1 MADKDYKQTVD
12 WLPVKTLVSASDKS
26 VLKEIEELEILLADG
41 GYSTALGILKNNS
54 KFLEFLTV
62 VFAASPYLRN
72 LILKHPDILDDILV
86 VGFDE
91 FCNTTL
97 LQTAEKGSEYDDE
110 SQLMSFLRK
119 MKSRIALGCALADL
133 GGWWNGQTVTKTL
146 SKFADACLNVSLDF
160 ILKSAASKGQFKVT
174 RNDCPQVKSGLIVL
188 AMGKHG
194 ACELNY
200 SSDIDL
206 ILFYD
211 EHAGA
216 SVLKTDP
223 TTFFSRLAKQ
233 LVKLLQERTS
243 DGYVFRVD
251 LRLRPDPSST
261 PAVMPLEA
269 GLIYYESY
277 GQNWERAAMIKA
289 RPAAGDIEAGN
300 RFLSELTPFIW
311 RKYLDYAAI
320 QDVHSIKR
328 QIHAHKGHAAIATR
342 GHNIKLGRG
351 GIREIEFFAQTQ
363 QLIAGGRIP
372 QLRTLRTVE
381 TINALHQQGWVDANV
396 VDELTKA
403 YWYLRD
409 VEHRL
414 QMVRDEQTHTL
425 PGDED
430 EFLNIA
436 LMMGCRDGEEFASQL
451 TATLQIVEKH
461 YSSLFEASPELTA
474 ISDNLVF
481 TGDEDD
487 PQTLENLGAM
497 GYQRPIDIMRTIK
510 GWHFG
515 RYPALRTS
523 QARELL
529 TELTPLL
536 LQEFA
541 RTGRA
546 DETLIAMD
554 RFISGLPAGIQL
566 FALLN
571 SNPPLLHLLTLLLSA
586 APRLA
591 DIITRRPHVFDGLLD
606 PAFNTDLPDHELL
619 AGRLSQF
626 LTKATDYE
634 SKLNRGRIFAAEQ
647 KFLIG
652 VRLLNGTIS
661 AERAGLAFSELAEV
675 LLNAMMAIVKT
686 EFESKHGE
694 VDGGAICVLA
704 MGRLGSMELTAGSD
718 LDLIFLYDHA
728 VQAEYSNGAKQL
740 PASQYFTRL
749 TQRLTAAMSAPTS
762 EGVIYELDFRLR
774 PSGKAGPLATHI
786 NSFIKYQ
793 KEQAWTWERQAL
805 TRARPVAGDLPL
817 RKFIEGEISSLIA
830 NGYDQGKLKHNISNM
845 RQLIEKEKGNSNPW
859 DCKNVAGGLIDI
871 EFIAQWIVLQSSKY
885 PNPKARDSR
894 AVILSARGNLIA
906 ESDCD
911 ILLEALGIYTIALQY
926 IRACLTDEFD
936 PENAPQGLKEILS
949 QALGFPEISA
959 ATAQLQKCQVQ
970 VRDIFIRLIG

>member
-1 MADKDYKQTVD
+1 MADKDNINPDPVD
-12 WLPVKTLVSASDKS
+12 NWQPVKTLAVSGSKNASVNID
-26 VLKEIEELEILLADG
+26 ELRIQLTEGD
-41 GYSTALGILKNNS
+41 YSTALDILNNNS
-54 KFLEFLTV
+54 EFCKFLTA
-62 VFAASPYLRN
+62 VFSYSPYLCDLIRKNPEN
-72 LILKHPDILDDILV
+72 LEGVLA

-91 FCNTTL
+91 YCRATL
-97 LQTAEKGSEYDDE
+97 LHSKQKGRECGDE
-110 SQLMSFLRK
+110 LQLMSFLRK
-119 MKSRIALGCALADL
+119 MKSRIALCCALADL
-133 GGWWNGQTVTKTL
+133 GGWWDGQTVTENL
-146 SKFADACLNVSLDF
+146 SEFADACLDVALEF
-160 ILKSAASKGQFKVT
+160 ILKTASDKGQFSLS
-174 RNDCPQVKSGLIVL
+174 NYDNPQTNSGLIVL

-194 ACELNY
+194 GRELNY

-211 EHAGA
+211 ENAA
-216 SVLKTDP
+216 AKVQNTDP
-223 TTFFSRLAKQ
+223 TTFFARVAKQ

-261 PAVMPLEA
+261 PPIMPLEA

-289 RPAAGDIEAGN
+289 RPVAGDIDAGKN
-300 RFLSELTPFIW
+300 FLRELTPFIW

-328 QIHAHKGHAAIATR
+328 QIHAHKGHSAIATR

-372 QLRTLRTVE
+372 QLRTLRTIE
-381 TINALHQQGWVDANV
+381 TINALHQQGWVDKNV
-396 VDELTKA
+396 VEELTVA

-425 PGDED
+425 PGDEL

-436 LMMGCRDGEEFASQL
+436 SMMGCSSAEEFASEL
-451 TATLQIVEKH
+451 TTTLQIVEKH

-474 ISDNLVF
+474 ISENLVF

-487 PQTLENLGAM
+487 PQTIENLSAM
-497 GYQRPIDIMRTIK
+497 GYQRPTDIMRTIK

-546 DETLIAMD
+546 DETLISMD

-591 DIITRRPHVFDGLLD
+591 DIITSRPHVFDGLLD
-606 PAFNTDLPDHELL
+606 PAFNTD
-619 AGRLSQF
+619 
-626 LTKATDYE
+626 ATDYE

-661 AERAGLAFSELAEV
+661 ALQAGLAFSELAEV
-675 LLNAMMAIVKT
+675 MIKAMLSIVKH
-686 EFESKHGE
+686 EFETRHGIVE
-694 VDGGAICVLA
+694 DGAICVLA
-704 MGRLGSMELTAGSD
+704 MGRLGSRELTAGSD

-728 VQAEYSNGAKQL
+728 SQAEYSNGSKQL
-740 PASQYFTRL
+740 PVSQYFIRL

-762 EGVIYELDFRLR
+762 EGAIYELDFRLR

-786 NSFIKYQ
+786 QSFVKYQ
-793 KEQAWTWERQAL
+793 KEQAWTWEHQAL
-805 TRARPVAGDLPL
+805 TRARAVAGDLAL
-817 RKFIEGEISSLIA
+817 GHLIEQEIAGLIA
-830 NGYDQGKLKHNISNM
+830 NDVDKSTLKSDINDM
-845 RQLIEKEKGNSNPW
+845 RYRIEKEKGSTNPL
-859 DCKNVAGGLIDI
+859 DCKNVAGGLIDV
-871 EFIAQWIVLQSSKY
+871 EFIAQWIVLQTSVFPA
-885 PNPKARDSR
+885 PNARDTRSI
-894 AVILSARGNLIA
+894 VISARGNVVS
-906 ESDCD
+906 ENDCD
-911 ILLEALGIYTIALQY
+911 ILLKALEDYTIVLQY
-926 IRACLTDEFD
+926 IRSCLNDEFD
-936 PENAPQGLKEILS
+936 SLDSPPGLKEIMS
-949 QALGFPEISA
+949 QALGLPDIASA
-959 ATAQLQKCQVQ
+959 TLQLQEIQSQ
-970 VRDIFIRLIG
+970 VREIFKRLFG